1 MFEDVVV
8 AAQFRAFHGGVS
20 DALLDEAARAAG
32 CGSGIGRLCLVS
44 DEMLAGICARLDLRH
59 GPRVL
64 DIGCGRGFLE
74 RWLQHRGYGPRAF
87 GLDRAA
93 EAIDAARRQCPGA
106 QFVQGDYRT
115 HPFQPEFEAAFALDI
130 AASGKFG
137 ASLLA
142 AIRSALREGGRFAIT
157 APSLDGRH
165 EGRLHQARTAML
177 EHFSDIEILDATRE
191 AASFAKRLYASYLRI
206 TAWRPEIR
214 SRFAEQAGAVLRS
227 IDRGDFHYA
236 IAFGATR
243 SEAQTAHRAV

>member
-20 DALLDEAARAAG
+20 DALLDEAAGAAG
-32 CGSGIGRLCLVS
+32 CSSGIGRLCLVS
-44 DEMLAGICARLDLRH
+44 DEMLAGICGRLDLRH
-59 GPRVL
+59 GSRLL

-74 RWLQHRGYGPRAF
+74 RWLQRRGYGPRAF

-93 EAIDAARRQCPGA
+93 EAIAAARRQCPEA

-115 HPFQPEFEAAFALDI
+115 HPFQPEFEAAFALEI

-165 EGRLHQARTAML
+165 ESRLHQARTAML
-177 EHFSDIEILDATRE
+177 EHFSDVEMLDATAE
-191 AASFAKRLYASYLRI
+191 AASFAKRLYAACLRI
-206 TAWRPEIR
+206 TTWSPEIR
-214 SRFAEQAGAVLRS
+214 TRFAQQADAVLRA

-236 IAFGATR
+236 VAFGATR
-243 SEAQTAHRAV
+243 FEAQTAHRAV